1 MPTPRLI
8 NLLLGRSSSGPA
20 RTSQVVFEQGTV
32 QLIQGTGR
40 LLVATP
46 TGGFVTASPT
56 TDERFREGDRVW
68 ISKAQDGTYI
78 VHGGVR

>member
-20 RTSQVVFEQGTV
+20 RSDQVVFEQGTV
-32 QLIQGTGR
+32 QLIQGNGR
-40 LLVATP
+40 LLVSTP
-46 TGGFVTASPT
+46 AGGLVTASPT